1 MPTLQSTQKKS
12 TMPPEATTTPAH
24 GDVLHGASVPGK
36 AVLVI
41 VLACLTM
48 AACSR
53 LTFVRP
59 KLGPGKLTES
69 APEYTLRADP
79 QDQKRVLAIERIG
92 LAGQYLRAG
101 KLDEAEQQAQAALKA
116 DPGSVDAYTLLA
128 VIADQRGQS
137 TQAGTLYAKAA
148 TMAPD
153 SGAVLNNYGTWLCSN
168 GRSAESLA
176 YFDRALADRRY
187 ASPAAALANA
197 GACAL
202 TAGQG
207 ARAEQNLRRAEQ
219 MDPDNPVVLAALARV
234 SYNSGQYMDA
244 RAFSERR
251 LAAAPASP
259 EVLLLASQIEQKL
272 GDTAAAAR
280 YVQRIRTE
288 FPQAGATPSGD
299 AGRR

>member
-1 MPTLQSTQKKS
+1 MRHK
-12 TMPPEATTTPAH
+12 ATPHT
-24 GDVLHGASVPGK
+24 GMLHKASLPGK
-36 AVLVI
+36 VIVLI
-41 VLACLTM
+41 VLACLV
-48 AACSR
+48 ASACSR

-59 KLGPGKLTES
+59 KLGPGKMTQT

-92 LAGQYLRAG
+92 LAGQQLRAG
-101 KLDEAEQQAQAALKA
+101 KLDEAEAQAQAALKA
-116 DPGSVDAYTLLA
+116 DPASVDAYTLLA

-137 TQAGTLYAKAA
+137 AQAGTLYAKAA
-148 TMAPD
+148 TMSPD
-153 SGAVLNNYGTWLCSN
+153 SGALQNNYGTWLCSN

-197 GACAL
+197 GSCAL

-207 ARAEQNLRRAEQ
+207 ARAEQNLRLAIQ
-219 MDPDNPVVLAALARV
+219 MAPDNPVALAALAQV
-234 SYNSGQYMDA
+234 SYNTGQYMDA

-251 LAAAPASP
+251 LAAAPASAV
-259 EVLLLASQIEQKL
+259 VLLLASRIEQKL

-280 YVQRIRTE
+280 YVQRMRTE
-288 FPQAGATPSGD
+288 FPQAGTAASGD
-299 AGRR
+299 AGN

>member
-1 MPTLQSTQKKS
+1 MPSKAAKATLHK
-12 TMPPEATTTPAH
+12 P
-24 GDVLHGASVPGK
+24 DVHRASLSVK
-36 AVLVI
+36 AIALV
-41 VLACLTM
+41 VLACLV
-48 AACSR
+48 ASACSR
-53 LTFVRP
+53 LTFIRP
-59 KLGPGKLTES
+59 KLGPGELTES

-92 LAGQYLRAG
+92 LAGQQLRAG
-101 KLDEAEQQAQAALKA
+101 KLDEAETQAQAALKA
-116 DPGSVDAYTLLA
+116 DPNSVDAYTLLA

-148 TMAPD
+148 MMSPD
-153 SGAVLNNYGTWLCSN
+153 SGAVQNNYGTWLCSN

-197 GACAL
+197 GSCAL
-202 TAGQG
+202 NAGQG
-207 ARAEQNLRRAEQ
+207 ARAEQNLRLAIQ
-219 MDPDNPVVLAALARV
+219 MDPDNPVSLAALARV
-234 SYNSGQYMDA
+234 SYNTGQYMDA

-251 LAAAPASP
+251 LATAAASP
-259 EVLLLASQIEQKL
+259 DVLLLASQIEQKL

-288 FPQAGATPSGD
+288 FPRAGTAASGD
-299 AGRR
+299 VGK